1 MIDLERIKRVR
12 SIAIRRF
19 NKAKK
24 WGKAIDRLNYGL
36 AMMTS
41 NCILNNLISG
51 ELKITDEEY
60 DELLKD
66 YDWMIEDYYKKK
78 GL

>member
-1 MIDLERIKRVR
+1 MIDLERIKRIR
-12 SIAIRRF
+12 TIAIRRF

-60 DELLKD
+60 DELLRD
-66 YDWMIEDYYKKK
+66 YDWMIEDYYKKSWK
-78 GL
+78 